1 MQEHP
6 NVTFA
11 RRMSEAF
18 ERGDMAALDAAVAD
32 DVVWHEIGRAEP
44 RRGKAELRAAMAD
57 VDYAITAKVHDI
69 VGNGDHVVVLANAIG
84 TRGGRTLDYR
94 VAEVYHIRDGKVV
107 ERWALSDDTARI
119 AEFFA

>member
-18 ERGDMAALDAAVAD
+18 ERGDIETLSSAIAD

-44 RRGKAELRAAMAD
+44 RRGKAELQAAMMGAD
-57 VDYAITAKVHDI
+57 YTISAKVHDI
-69 VGNGDHVVVLANAIG
+69 VGNGDHVVVLANATG

-107 ERWALSDDTARI
+107 ERWAMSDDTARI
-119 AEFFA
+119 AEFFG